1 VADLNFTVENIPQ
14 METAALVKISGAID
28 AKTVVLFQ
36 EKLDQLQGNNYTRFV
51 LDMEGIKY
59 VNSTGLGTLVN
70 VADALETK
78 GGGIAL
84 IKIHPK
90 VKVVFDMLGL
100 NAFFKIFSN
109 EDEALAYLAKGP
121 KPTGKPEP
129 TKPSSVSKPEPRP
142 PQAPRTQPPPPT
154 EPSKPP
160 EPPKAPPAGET
171 TTTAVRQSDGSFSV
185 VCAMCKVKL
194 AIPKPGSYKCPRCGT
209 FFKLFENASI
219 SFAERKKTPPL
230 QFKLACTDE
239 CTEGLCEFIGVLL
252 NRIGFAAADS
262 QDIINS
268 IKEICAAIIEKAYEN
283 KQYLSYNVVINT
295 SSRDIK
301 IQFSDFGKYIY
312 DDNVSFAHT
321 KRVMPEFEHKEHPKG
336 GNIIDIGKQLPE

>member
-1 VADLNFTVENIPQ
+1 MAELTFTMEPIPQ
-14 METAALVKISGAID
+14 IATAALVKISGTIN

-36 EKLDQLQGNNYTRFV
+36 EKLDQLQSNNYTRFI

-70 VADALETK
+70 VADALENK

-109 EDEALAYLAKGP
+109 EDEALGYLGV
-121 KPTGKPEP
+121 KPGSPEK
-129 TKPSSVSKPEPRP
+129 TNKA
-142 PQAPRTQPPPPT
+142 PQAPQTPQT
-154 EPSKPP
+154 
-160 EPPKAPPAGET
+160 PAAT
-171 TTTAVRQSDGSFSV
+171 YPMSV
-185 VCAMCKVKL
+185 VCEMCKVQLK
-194 AIPKPGSYKCPRCGT
+194 IPKPGSYKCPRCGT
-209 FFKLFENASI
+209 FFKLADKGVNFVKREKI
-219 SFAERKKTPPL
+219 PPL

-239 CTEGLCEFIGVLL
+239 CTEGLCEFTAVIASRL
-252 NRIGFAAADS
+252 GFS
-262 QDIINS
+262 QEGTQDIKNS
-268 IKEICAAIIEKAYEN
+268 VKEICAAIIEKAYEN
-283 KQYLSYNVVINT
+283 KQYLSYNVVMT
-295 SSRDIK
+295 LSSTDLK

-321 KRVMPEFEHKEHPKG
+321 KRVMQEFSHKEHPKG
-336 GNIIDIGKQLPE
+336 GNIIDIGKHL